1 MEQTNDSRENSLNTL
16 RMYIDLKKKLV
27 DEYLYLKE
35 KSESKEKK
43 LEEQGGV
50 AASTYLVENN
60 K

>member
-16 RMYIDLKKKLV
+16 RMYVDLKKKLV
-27 DEYLYLKE
+27 DEYIYLKE

-50 AASTYLVENN
+50 AASNYLVER
-60 K
+60 

>member
-50 AASTYLVENN
+50 AASNYLVER
-60 K
+60 

>member
-1 MEQTNDSRENSLNTL
+1 MEQTNDSRKNSLNTL
-16 RMYIDLKKKLV
+16 KMYIDLKKKLV

-43 LEEQGGV
+43 LEDQGGI
-50 AASTYLVENN
+50 AATNYLVDN

>member
-1 MEQTNDSRENSLNTL
+1 MEQTNENRENSLKTL

-43 LEEQGGV
+43 LEDQGGI
-50 AASTYLVENN
+50 AATNYLVDN

>member
-43 LEEQGGV
+43 LEDQGGI
-50 AASTYLVENN
+50 AATNYLVDN

>member
-16 RMYIDLKKKLV
+16 KMYIDLKKKLV

-35 KSESKEKK
+35 KSESKEKR
-43 LEEQGGV
+43 LEDQGGI
-50 AASTYLVENN
+50 AATNYLVDN